1 MQTKHCNSTPKICY
15 ITKTIYLE
23 RNIKPMIDEKMTI
36 KTVRYNVKWCWFW
49 KYLKIHEYNTHFF
62 KILQAI
68 EQAIK
73 VVIPHQAKA
82 IFESIKDIID
92 GFAKILNNPK
102 EAIGNIGKGV
112 IT

>member
-1 MQTKHCNSTPKICY
+1 M
-15 ITKTIYLE
+15 
-23 RNIKPMIDEKMTI
+23 
-36 KTVRYNVKWCWFW
+36 
-49 KYLKIHEYNTHFF
+49 
-62 KILQAI
+62 QAI